1 MDYLEG
7 LLLGK
12 LWSDTDFENRKHFGL
27 FVLYGILT
35 EAIVLLSYVTGRL
48 YIGIGR
54 FGTLQLVLLILLMV
68 ASPFICYR
76 YYRMPLWGKILILLE
91 KLFNSYLVLS
101 YTVSRILPRITVGT
115 DDVQTS
121 VIDYLNSTLET
132 YTAKYAGS
140 SGSFSTVIGVLAGGL
155 HVVGSVIL
163 AVVVLIALPG
173 LIYLLYR
180 IVQYCWD
187 WLINVLII
195 KRFFPARR

>member
-12 LWSDTDFENRKHFGL
+12 LWSDTDFENRKHLGL
-27 FVLYGILT
+27 FVLYGLLT
-35 EAIVLLSYVTGRL
+35 EAIVLLSYVTGKR
-48 YIGIGR
+48 YIGIGS
-54 FGTLQLVLLILLMV
+54 FGTFQLVLLRLLMA

-101 YTVSRILPRITVGT
+101 FTVSKILPRITVDSGN
-115 DDVQTS
+115 VQSS

-155 HVVGSVIL
+155 HVVLMVMLWAVIL
-163 AVVVLIALPG
+163 LALPG
-173 LIYLLYR
+173 LIYLAYR
-180 IVQYCWD
+180 LIQYCWD
-187 WLINVLII
+187 WLINNLII